1 MSLDRSELR
10 ADARRFENWEF
21 NYAAVLGLGAAVD
34 YALALGLDSIRDRI
48 VALSAGVRAALDALP
63 GVVLRDLG
71 GVNHQCGLVT
81 FNVEGLESADVM
93 AQLKERGVVVSVSG
107 PSSTLCAPRTQ
118 AQTPTLPNNI
128 PHLSNIRT
136 EFGIFTNHA
145 GAYLWLRS
153 GPAGSTPLSARCR
166 RWCGPQSIT
175 TTAGRSCSGSWRRWQ
190 NASAR
195 GRRRR
200 RRLRRSCAAGC

>member
-1 MSLDRSELR
+1 MPLDVQELGCDFLAATGRKYLRGPRGSGFLYVRKKLLDEGLEPPMIDHHASPWVSLDRSELR

-118 AQTPTLPNNI
+118 TPRTNNNI
-128 PHLSNIRT
+128 PASVNVRT
-136 EFGIFTNHA
+136 
-145 GAYLWLRS
+145 
-153 GPAGSTPLSARCR
+153 
-166 RWCGPQSIT
+166 
-175 TTAGRSCSGSWRRWQ
+175 
-190 NASAR
+190 AS
-195 GRRRR
+195 
-200 RRLRRSCAAGC
+200 